1 MAKDPRDAQAR
12 KERADWLRKQ
22 IAAEKAGRSA
32 AARPKKSGEA
42 ESPLGFVERR
52 MREIDAADPE
62 GDEKAT

>member
-22 IAAEKAGRSA
+22 IAAEKASRSGT
-32 AARPKKSGEA
+32 ARPKKSSEA

-52 MREIDAADPE
+52 VRELDAADPAA
-62 GDEKAT
+62 DEKAT